1 VSSPEPFLSVTVGAR
16 ADDVWRALRDPD
28 EIVRWFGWEYP
39 GIEDEI
45 ALIFHGQGADGIE
58 LPEGIDTA
66 IEVDEEARTLRSG
79 PHQIKV
85 ADEAGRAVVR
95 VTRVIDV
102 GDDGWE
108 MFHAEIDNIEEG
120 WRTFFQTLAFA
131 VAHHPGQPR
140 RTVFGMGLL
149 PGADPLA
156 TLGLG
161 AADGPVGAAYTT
173 TLATGDEIAGTVWF
187 RSDHQVGL
195 TVDAWG
201 DGLLVAAAVPG
212 GTDAGTPAMTILSTY
227 GLDDADL
234 AALETRWS
242 AWWEANAVAPP
253 EEPENPE
260 DPPA

>member
-1 VSSPEPFLSVTVGAR
+1 VTNEPYLSVTVGAS

-28 EIVRWFGWEYP
+28 EIARWFGWEYP
-39 GIEDEI
+39 GLEDEI
-45 ALIFHGQGADGIE
+45 ALIFQGRVPEGID

-66 IEVDEEARTLRSG
+66 VEVDEEARTMRSG
-79 PHQIKV
+79 PHQIEV

-131 VAHHPGQPR
+131 VARHPGAPR

-149 PGADPLA
+149 PGPDPLA
-156 TLGLG
+156 TLGLS
-161 AADGPVGAAYTT
+161 AATHVPEAAPYTA
-173 TLATGDEIAGTVWF
+173 TLATGEEIGGTVWF

-212 GTDAGTPAMTILSTY
+212 GTDEGTPAMAILSTY
-227 GLDDADL
+227 GLDDDDV
-234 AALETRWS
+234 AALDARWS
-242 AWWEANAVAPP
+242 AWWQAHAVA
-253 EEPENPE
+253 
-260 DPPA
+260 DPDAG